1 MARVL
6 PLRRLPLR
14 ARLAAGMAGRCPRC
28 GRGQIFRGRFAM
40 NPECPSCGLQF
51 EREPGYFTGA
61 MYVSYILALPV
72 LATCIGIVYLVAPSL
87 SFEAT
92 VGAGALLFLPAVPMI
107 FRYSRILWIHLD
119 QMVDPSEPCDD
130 K

>member
-6 PLRRLPLR
+6 PFKHLPPR
-14 ARLAAGMAGRCPRC
+14 ARLKAAAAGCCPRC
-28 GRGQIFRGRFAM
+28 LSGRIFRGRLSM
-40 NPECPSCGLQF
+40 HPTCPVCGLRF

-61 MYVSYILALPV
+61 MYVSYVLALPV
-72 LATCIGIVYLVAPSL
+72 MAVCVLVVYLIAPNL

-92 VGAGALLFLPAVPMI
+92 IALAALLFVPFVPLL

-119 QMVDPSEPCDD
+119 QTVDPSE
-130 K
+130 

>member
-6 PLRRLPLR
+6 PFKRLPRR
-14 ARLAAGMAGRCPRC
+14 ARLRAVAAGRCPRC
-28 GRGQIFRGRFAM
+28 VSGTIFRGRLSM
-40 NPECPSCGLQF
+40 HPTCPVCGLRF

-61 MYVSYILALPV
+61 MYVSYMLALPV
-72 LATCIGIVYLVAPSL
+72 MAACVLAVYLIAPHL

-92 VGAGALLFLPAVPMI
+92 IAVAALLFLPFVPLL

-119 QMVDPSEPCDD
+119 QTIDPSE
-130 K
+130 